1 MNNSSLIV
9 AFSNAMEEGD
19 MPQGHNT
26 SIILV
31 TQMPMFFFF
40 FFFFFGGVFVCTGY
54 MNEMIFKPIVLLLL
68 LLLFLIL
75 IPEYMSI
82 LIIVLCICKNNPY

>member
-26 SIILV
+26 SILFF
-31 TQMPMFFFF
+31 FFFF